1 MLIKYNIGCVYY
13 LKYLMCDY
21 FNKNVND
28 MDVRYINVFFYINY
42 VYLCILY
49 VGINIYM

>member
-28 MDVRYINVFFYINY
+28 MDVRYINVFFI
-42 VYLCILY
+42 
-49 VGINIYM
+49 